1 MQDVLRQPR
10 ETGSASIETEDSQ
23 APNASAD
30 SVRVGLAADC
40 ADISERMRDL
50 LRGAAGIELVELAE
64 SAQPPA
70 VLLLECGAYSP
81 PERLRLQR
89 AARRQHPARVLW
101 LVSDKPPTHDAIHTV
116 LDAVKF
122 GWCHGY
128 VTHDCPSDDVLRAIK
143 AVARHDL
150 WLPRR
155 IVARA
160 LADSVSL
167 RSALGPPAMA
177 NDSRR
182 SRSLLTARE
191 RQILQLVRTGL
202 TNKEVGR
209 HLGIEED
216 TVKKH
221 LRNMYAKL
229 GVRRRAQMLTTVVR
243 ETRASG

>member
-10 ETGSASIETEDSQ
+10 ETGSGSIETEDMQ
-23 APNASAD
+23 ARNAPSDA
-30 SVRVGLAADC
+30 VRVGLSADC
-40 ADISERMRDL
+40 ADISERMRRL

-89 AARRQHPARVLW
+89 AARRMHPARVLW
-101 LVSDKPPTHDAIHTV
+101 LVSDKPPVNEAIHTV

-128 VTHDCPSDDVLRAIK
+128 ITRDCPSEDLLRAIK
-143 AVARHDL
+143 AVAQHDL
-150 WLPRR
+150 WLPRGM
-155 IVARA
+155 VARA
-160 LADSVSL
+160 LADSQNL
-167 RSALGPPAMA
+167 RSALGPPVMA
-177 NDSRR
+177 NRSGH

-229 GVRRRAQMLTTVVR
+229 GVRRRAQMLSTIVR
-243 ETRASG
+243 EARASA